1 MKSMALLCFSLFATV
16 TTLTTVTWAAPALF
30 VENTTEYSAYYTRI
44 QAGKDMRSFN
54 GCVSQV
60 IGSIVFEDCMV
71 KMMVKEGETY
81 LPPESD
87 KDMRC
92 HFEYQSYNPDFFKIL
107 VSSCL

>member
-1 MKSMALLCFSLFATV
+1 MKSMALLCFSLFASFAN
-16 TTLTTVTWAAPALF
+16 VTWAAPSLF

-54 GCVSQV
+54 GCISQA
-60 IGSIVFEDCMV
+60 IGSIVFEDCMA
-71 KMMVKEGETY
+71 KMMVLEGETY